1 MRKERRRHDDE
12 NVGRTRLVLP
22 EGKTGSSGRGEHLR
36 KYPPISSLTRSI
48 PPYRMV
54 LELEHFLSIYLQ
66 VVVVVKHQKK

>member
-48 PPYRMV
+48 PLIECLGVGTFSFNISPSGSSR
-54 LELEHFLSIYLQ
+54 Q
-66 VVVVVKHQKK
+66 HQKK